1 MKRPS
6 RSLPELPLAQS
17 LADLCATM
25 APAVVKAVVE
35 DRKHLGQAVSAVR
48 GGRARL
54 AHKDYVRILPA
65 LAALLRWRGWI
76 EPLQLRR
83 PEENLLLAWLLDATE
98 LSGMARAWA
107 TRVGR
112 DPATLFLA
120 GGAPGWTGRAEGLK
134 RWCSGRPVNADPWRL
149 FPDWLR
155 NQLPVPPGGDSAK
168 ARRLS
173 LLYALQSNA
182 PLWMGVRTLNAKSV
196 WNELREAGIKPWIH
210 RRLETAAKL
219 PAQTDL
225 SQLEAILPGRFIAED
240 LSSQAV
246 GIVCDPDPGERWW
259 SVRGEGGHHAMHL
272 AALMQGKGAVIATF
286 DHERRRHDV
295 ALRLRRG
302 GYHNVSTRI
311 WDGRHPP
318 GKPASFDGVVVDAV
332 CSGVGSWRR
341 HPDARWVISADQIPA
356 LAAGQLQYLDTA
368 SASVRPGGTLVYTA
382 LTVTRAET
390 IDVVSAFL
398 TAHPEFSLQPFP
410 HPLDETTTQGTL
422 QLWPQIHDADA
433 RFVAKMVRAMSDP
446 TGRGGGSTA
455 SQESEQS

>member
-1 MKRPS
+1 MR
-6 RSLPELPLAQS
+6 
-17 LADLCATM
+17 
-25 APAVVKAVVE
+25 
-35 DRKHLGQAVSAVR
+35 
-48 GGRARL
+48 RA
-54 AHKDYVRILPA
+54 
-65 LAALLRWRGWI
+65 
-76 EPLQLRR
+76 
-83 PEENLLLAWLLDATE
+83 EENLLLAWLLDATE

-107 TRVGR
+107 THLGR
-112 DPATLFLA
+112 DPARLFLA

-134 RWCSGRPVNADPWRL
+134 RWCSGRPVNADPWQL

-155 NQLPVPPGGDSAK
+155 DQLPVPPGNESAK

-173 LLYALQSNA
+173 FLYALQSNA
-182 PLWMGVRTLNAKSV
+182 PLWMGIRTPDAKLV

-219 PAQTDL
+219 PLQTDL
-225 SQLEAILPGRFIAED
+225 SAVNAVHAGRFVAED

-259 SVRGEGGHHAMHL
+259 SVRGEGGLHAMHL
-272 AALMQGKGAVIATF
+272 AALMKGKGAVIATF
-286 DHERRRHDV
+286 DHERRRHEV

-302 GYHNVSTRI
+302 GYHNVSTRV

-332 CSGVGSWRR
+332 CSSIGNWRR
-341 HPDARWVISADQIPA
+341 HPDARWIISGAQIPA
-356 LAAGQLQYLDTA
+356 LAADQLQTLATA

-382 LTVTRAET
+382 LTVTRSET

-398 TAHPEFSLQPFP
+398 TAHPEFALQPFP
-410 HPLDETTTQGTL
+410 HALEEATTPGTL
-422 QLWPQIHDADA
+422 QLWPQIHDGDA
-433 RFVAKMVRAMSDP
+433 RFLAKMVRSTAAP
-446 TGRGGGSTA
+446 TGRGGESTV